1 VILRRPATWR
11 LPFHL
16 TELCGRFSVAHAKN
30 INAAQVPGLAV
41 AHLAIDPLHHGTIPA
56 YDEFFGLESRVGIRR
71 ELSAPEL
78 HHRRFSLDSP
88 PVRRRR
94 RILKDGVVGQKRCHA
109 SALCRLNPSLKSI
122 VVRVACSCDFTFCS
136 PLIRTSP
143 VSPVDTRTP
152 NRNPAHNTKTR
163 RFRDRMLI

>member
-56 YDEFFGLESRVGIRR
+56 YDDSSASNRASGLGANYPRQNSTTAAFPSIRR
-71 ELSAPEL
+71 PSGAGDVSSKTVSSVKSAAT
-78 HHRRFSLDSP
+78 H
-88 PVRRRR
+88 
-94 RILKDGVVGQKRCHA
+94 QRCA
-109 SALCRLNPSLKSI
+109 
-122 VVRVACSCDFTFCS
+122 D
-136 PLIRTSP
+136 
-143 VSPVDTRTP
+143 
-152 NRNPAHNTKTR
+152 
-163 RFRDRMLI
+163 